1 MGKIRVI
8 VTWWDM
14 GQYRPPCEGI
24 RQGRSQVAA
33 DNAGAGGDRVS
44 WRSWYALGLLF
55 VVYVFNFIDRS
66 ILGMLNQPIKEDLG
80 LSDTQM
86 GFLGGVAF
94 AIFYTFIGIPVAR
107 LADVSVRR
115 NVVAVSLAVWSGMTV
130 LC

>member
-1 MGKIRVI
+1 M
-8 VTWWDM
+8 
-14 GQYRPPCEGI
+14 
-24 RQGRSQVAA
+24 AA
-33 DNAGAGGDRVS
+33 GNAAAGEERVS

-80 LSDTQM
+80 LTDTQM

-115 NVVAVSLAVWSGMTV
+115 NVVAISLAVWSGMTV
-130 LC
+130 LCGFAGNFWHLLFARIGVATESSHARPTRS